1 MSFKLYLSALA
12 EISLVIIAAI
22 ADIDLHLR
30 IVTGAAGIILAI
42 LTGIKFVQDIKRNR
56 FELKLKKL
64 ELEKKDEEFRRY
76 MEEKHK

>member
-22 ADIDLHLR
+22 ADIDLYLR

-64 ELEKKDEEFRRY
+64 ELQKLDEEFRRY